1 MPSDRKNRDSEPPE
15 NRETT
20 MLDDVFVTLQPPE
33 GGLQAV
39 RARLRA
45 RQQRRVVA
53 GGLALAALAL
63 VAVLPA
69 LQGPRLPAEWQGDV
83 AVAAAARGMAV
94 AVRGGAATEE
104 VGRTEDVLMVRILA
118 PVPPR

>member
-1 MPSDRKNRDSEPPE
+1 MPSDRKNPDTE
-15 NRETT
+15 NNKNTENS
-20 MLDDVFVTLQPPE
+20 MLDDVFVSLRPPE
-33 GGLQAV
+33 RGLQAV
-39 RARLRA
+39 RDRLRA
-45 RQQRRVVA
+45 RQQRRVLA

-83 AVAAAARGMAV
+83 AVAAAAPGMAV
-94 AVRGGAATEE
+94 AVRGGAATQE

-118 PVPPR
+118 PVPPP